1 MKFEIFFMLYKVT
14 GWSARVNWDNFIVG
28 SRLMLGFIKTL
39 FDDLI
44 FEARPSSQTF
54 NIFLQVYELFCID
67 FSSMG
72 SCDFCTKI

>member
-1 MKFEIFFMLYKVT
+1 MLYKVT
-14 GWSARVNWDNFIVG
+14 GWSARVNGDNFILG
-28 SRLMLGFIKTL
+28 FRLMLGFIKTL

-44 FEARPSSQTF
+44 FEARPSPQSF

-72 SCDFCTKI
+72 SRDFLY